1 MSMGIDGSEME
12 LWESRL
18 MQPQLKA
25 LMRRESIETTLRY
38 YVGTDAQRTADAAW
52 AAIERASGDFSG
64 RLANTLANTA
74 PKPPSKPKPKRAAK
88 TLKKQADP
96 PSGAAGIRTQDLR
109 IKSPLL

>member
-1 MSMGIDGSEME
+1 MSMNIDSSEME

-18 MQPQLKA
+18 MQPQLKE

-52 AAIERASGDFSG
+52 AAFERAGGEFSAPAPN
-64 RLANTLANTA
+64 RAPNTA
-74 PKPPSKPKPKRAAK
+74 PKPPSKPKRAAK

>member
-1 MSMGIDGSEME
+1 MSMNIDSSEME

-18 MQPQLKA
+18 MQPQLKE

-52 AAIERASGDFSG
+52 AAFERASGEFSG
-64 RLANTLANTA
+64 RLANTA
-74 PKPPSKPKPKRAAK
+74 PKPPSKPKPKRAAN